1 MPACSRGELCR
12 NVALTF
18 IFTKPR
24 LGSEGSGERLLTC
37 RALRVSI
44 CARACTPNPSTSCS
58 VRQYRHSANATRF
71 LLPSYVV
78 SSVQCILEC
87 RTRSHALLAV
97 TYPYYEF
104 PEFPWPDALIQKHR
118 GAVTPPAPAVQ
129 QYIEVLLAGVATP
142 VTVLIS
148 SNLSACL
155 ALQMYTKQFQLEPS
169 ISFSTSVTK
178 LWQTAGTLCK
188 SCHSMAA
195 YMHAAF
201 KAASIYFTLLR
212 VAFSLM
218 TLSQA
223 SQRCQKG
230 LFCPL
235 LASKDCCTCW
245 MCGTFAALHC
255 GRCTGCQALPHH
267 RLDASLLGYSIKPV
281 MWLPLQTDS
290 KVFLCRWSVDCS
302 NQICTGTNIQR
313 GSV

>member
-118 GAVTPPAPAVQ
+118 GAVTPPAPVVQ
-129 QYIEVLLAGVATP
+129 QYVEVLLADVAT
-142 VTVLIS
+142 VL
-148 SNLSACL
+148 LKLCRCR
-155 ALQMYTKQFQLEPS
+155 Q
-169 ISFSTSVTK
+169 SFSLFGTADVHQVVSTGVQHQFLNFCHKAVADSRYSVQIITP
-178 LWQTAGTLCK
+178 QHG
-188 SCHSMAA
+188 A
-195 YMHAAF
+195 YMHAAP
-201 KAASIYFTLLR
+201 KAASIYFTLFR
-212 VAFSLM
+212 AAFTLM
-218 TLSQA
+218 TSSQA
-223 SQRCQKG
+223 ASDARK
-230 LFCPL
+230 LFC
-235 LASKDCCTCW
+235 
-245 MCGTFAALHC
+245 
-255 GRCTGCQALPHH
+255 
-267 RLDASLLGYSIKPV
+267 
-281 MWLPLQTDS
+281 
-290 KVFLCRWSVDCS
+290 VD
-302 NQICTGTNIQR
+302 
-313 GSV
+313 